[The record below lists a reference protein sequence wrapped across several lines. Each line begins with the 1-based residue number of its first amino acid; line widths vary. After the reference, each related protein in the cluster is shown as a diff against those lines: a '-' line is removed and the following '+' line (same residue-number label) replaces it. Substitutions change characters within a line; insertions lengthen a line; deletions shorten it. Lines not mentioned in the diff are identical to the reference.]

1 MSSTAEFPAPS
12 IGTAP
17 DFERSPFIA
26 FWETTRSCDLACR
39 HCRADAC
46 TDRDPGELTLREAE
60 TLFRDL
66 RDAGTRLLVL
76 TGGDPFKRSD
86 IFDLIG
92 AANDAGLMPAL
103 SPSVTPLLTRGQ
115 LATAAEAGV
124 SAVSLSLDAA
134 SADTHDN
141 FRGVPG
147 AYDRTLLAARW
158 VRDAGIELRINTTV
172 TRPILDQMPELSR
185 MVRDM
190 DARSWVVFF
199 LVPVGRAAT
208 EELQITPHE
217 SEVMMRW
224 LYGVSKRM
232 PYRIKTTEGQHYRR
246 VVLQQMAAEQGL
258 SEEAVAKAAVSGKGR
273 YLPGINAG
281 RGVLFVSHRG
291 DVHPSGF
298 LPQTAGNVRD
308 TPASVLYRT
317 HPTFTS
323 LRDPDQ
329 LAGKCGR
336 CPFRVVCGGSRA
348 RAWAVTG
355 ELLASDDLCDYEV

>member
-1 MSSTAEFPAPS
+1 MSHTAEIPAPS
-12 IGTAP
+12 VGVAP
-17 DFERSPFIA
+17 DFQRSPFIA

-46 TDRDPGELTLREAE
+46 TEPDPAELSVREAE
-60 TLFRDL
+60 VLFRDL

-76 TGGDPFKRSD
+76 TGGDPFKRAD
-86 IFDLIG
+86 LFDLIR
-92 AANDAGLMPAL
+92 AANDAGLTPAL
-103 SPSVTPLLTRGQ
+103 SPSVTPLLTRER
-115 LATAAEAGV
+115 LAMAAEAGV
-124 SAVSLSLDAA
+124 SAISLSLDAA
-134 SADTHDN
+134 DAATHDA

-147 AYDRTLLAARW
+147 AFDRTLESARW
-158 VRDAGIELRINTTV
+158 IREAGLELRINTTV
-172 TRPILDQMPELSR
+172 TRPILKQMPELSR

-208 EELQITPHE
+208 EELQITPRE

-246 VVLQQMAAEQGL
+246 VVLQQMAAESGQTPA
-258 SEEAVAKAAVSGKGR
+258 EVAAAARSGRGR

-317 HPTFTS
+317 HPIFTA

-329 LAGKCGR
+329 LDGKCGR
-336 CPFRVVCGGSRA
+336 CAFRVVCGGSRA

-355 ELLASDDLCDYEV
+355 ELLASDALCDYTP